1 MNNNEDENNNPNS
14 NNFPVNVI
22 EQKETKNIYLK
33 KQNNIKPLS
42 KANIK
47 KNENENIEPKPKE
60 ETEIKKEKKNDE
72 EINNN
77 DIKNIESELK
87 PDIDIK
93 KENLDSNNK
102 STNNNTFNIPNDNK
116 IVNELK
122 LRFNDIIKNEIEFPD
137 RLPIIKTGSYL
148 TELPSE
154 VYNNNIN
161 KKKATT
167 FTKNK
172 YKESSKVIKYLKE
185 KENSLNKEIT
195 SIKVKKERLTNISFN
210 NLGLSDIEKN
220 RNNFEKKKLQ
230 NIENNLI
237 EKLNEVKSQIK
248 GIYQREKIL
257 KNSKSN
263 LIQNFIKKYE
273 NEDLFNIKKLIKGE
287 NKNKKNKIQNK
298 ENNTEENKKNESI
311 SDINN
316 NKEKTEE
323 EKKEEKRREKIK
335 EEVLK
340 LEKNPIK
347 QNYLFFKMAN
357 SFEEKEKLFYK
368 NMKSIK
374 KSELVGKLELKE
386 LYQKF
391 KEKQKEL
398 KKKANIKT
406 IEMRKE
412 WRSNSLLL
420 PRYKS
425 PILKIVKNEEK
436 EKIEKEEEKKEL
448 KKKYFD
454 EKYNIEIPLPK
465 ISIKLRKENLKQNF
479 SLNDL
484 HGRDRVKYI
493 KEELIK
499 INNLIKRNN
508 NIGSI
513 KYKKSKILNKHKKN
527 EKLIKNIQSKTL
539 NNKEGKQNI
548 EIKNYLEESKKNTN
562 KKIPWNKYLIE
573 DDDENKDGN
582 EIKLRNIR
590 NIKGQIEG
598 LDNNVNMKKEMLKI
612 NGGFF
617 NNQKLGNQLTNLL
630 INSING
636 KISVIKAMNN

>member
-1 MNNNEDENNNPNS
+1 
-14 NNFPVNVI
+14 
-22 EQKETKNIYLK
+22 
-33 KQNNIKPLS
+33 
-42 KANIK
+42 
-47 KNENENIEPKPKE
+47 
-60 ETEIKKEKKNDE
+60 
-72 EINNN
+72 
-77 DIKNIESELK
+77 
-87 PDIDIK
+87 
-93 KENLDSNNK
+93 
-102 STNNNTFNIPNDNK
+102 
-116 IVNELK
+116 
-122 LRFNDIIKNEIEFPD
+122 
-137 RLPIIKTGSYL
+137 
-148 TELPSE
+148 
-154 VYNNNIN
+154 
-161 KKKATT
+161 
-167 FTKNK
+167 
-172 YKESSKVIKYLKE
+172 
-185 KENSLNKEIT
+185 
-195 SIKVKKERLTNISFN
+195 
-210 NLGLSDIEKN
+210 
-220 RNNFEKKKLQ
+220 
-230 NIENNLI
+230 
-237 EKLNEVKSQIK
+237 
-248 GIYQREKIL
+248 
-257 KNSKSN
+257 
-263 LIQNFIKKYE
+263 
-273 NEDLFNIKKLIKGE
+273 
-287 NKNKKNKIQNK
+287 
-298 ENNTEENKKNESI
+298 
-311 SDINN
+311 
-316 NKEKTEE
+316 
-323 EKKEEKRREKIK
+323 
-335 EEVLK
+335 
-340 LEKNPIK
+340 
-347 QNYLFFKMAN
+347 MAN